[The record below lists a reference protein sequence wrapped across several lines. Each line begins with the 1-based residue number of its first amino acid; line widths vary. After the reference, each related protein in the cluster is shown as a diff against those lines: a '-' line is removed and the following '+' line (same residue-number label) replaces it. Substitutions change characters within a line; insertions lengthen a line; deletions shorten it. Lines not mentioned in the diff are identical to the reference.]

1 MVYSPTDVA
10 DVTDVLGSV
19 GTRARKDETASAL
32 LRRVGADFDV
42 EKKPLSEVLG
52 RKYGALDNQYVVV
65 RKDTNEVIGQVGD
78 NYTPMSN
85 RDFFTLGD
93 DLRLAS
99 KARILDFTMLDGGSR
114 SVMRFAWPDN
124 IVIGDRRL
132 GDIVAREGILST
144 SHDGRYAGKLH
155 IMVKRLVC
163 LNGMTVIDGD
173 RSVCFPMRHSYCGEA
188 QFEQIRKMV
197 PKIDAHFDRFQARAN
212 ILAGEKVGLERA
224 EKIIAKIMDPRTL
237 AGENK
242 DKSDN
247 QAANRINTVTT
258 LFDGGQPG
266 SSLES
271 VKGTAWGLYQ
281 AFTHYY
287 NHERGTR
294 GENQRELRYK
304 AMLPESPVAKE
315 MTKVFSGIV
324 SELDLT
330 DRMEAIAQSN

>member
-1 MVYSPTDVA
+1 MVATLTDM
-10 DVTDVLGSV
+10 TDVLGSV
-19 GTRARKDETASAL
+19 GTRARKNETSGSI
-32 LRRVGADFDV
+32 LRRAGADFEV
-42 EKKPLSEVLG
+42 EKRPLSEVLG
-52 RKYGALDNQYVVV
+52 RRWGALENQYVVV
-65 RKDTNEVIGQVGD
+65 RTDTNEVIGQVGD

-93 DLRLAS
+93 DLRKAS

-124 IVIGDRRL
+124 MVIGDRRL

-144 SHDGRYAGKLH
+144 SHDGRWAGKLF
-155 IMVKRLVC
+155 IMVKRLIC
-163 LNGMTVIDGD
+163 LNGMAVIDGD
-173 RSVCFPMRHSYCGEA
+173 KSVCFPMRHSYCGEA

-197 PKIDAHFDRFQARAN
+197 PKIDAHFDRFQERAN

-224 EKIIAKIMDPRTL
+224 EKIIAKIMDPKTL

-242 DKSDN
+242 NGTDN
-247 QAANRINTVTT
+247 QAAERIATVTT

-271 VKGTAWGLYQ
+271 VRGTAWGLYQ

-294 GENQRELRYK
+294 GKNQRELRYK
-304 AMLPESPVAKE
+304 AMLPESKVAKE
-315 MTKVFSGIV
+315 MTGAFKTIV
-324 SELDLT
+324 TELDLT
-330 DRMEAIAQSN
+330 ERMKEIAQSN